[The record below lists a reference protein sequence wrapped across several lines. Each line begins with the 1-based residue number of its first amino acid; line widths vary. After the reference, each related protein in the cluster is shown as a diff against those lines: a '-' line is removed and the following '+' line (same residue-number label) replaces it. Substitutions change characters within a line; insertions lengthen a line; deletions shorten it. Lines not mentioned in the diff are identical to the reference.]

1 MFREKSTSVKNT
13 RVKVISRKEKS
24 HDDLCGLGL
33 IGVDSH
39 NEEVQR
45 FPFAVKPANSWML

>member
-1 MFREKSTSVKNT
+1 MFREESTSVKNT

-45 FPFAVKPANSWML
+45 FPFAVKPANSRML